1 MITSLSKDITASVGL
16 RSFDPL
22 NNYSTN
28 RWCCCCI
35 SAYSWGC

>member
-1 MITSLSKDITASVGL
+1 MLTSLSKDIIPSTGL

-28 RWCCCCI
+28 RAVTNYIGCCL
-35 SAYSWGC
+35 WL

>member
-1 MITSLSKDITASVGL
+1 MITSLIKDITAGIGL

-28 RWCCCCI
+28 RAVTNCIGCCL
-35 SAYSWGC
+35 WL